1 MIAFV
6 EQGAK
11 FLHPAFVGD
20 RVRSEFVIDKVDI
33 KPGMGMAVVRFAVR
47 LVRELDEPLLEGHH
61 TYLIHT
67 RPTTAASPPD
77 RGAGR

>member
-1 MIAFV
+1 
-6 EQGAK
+6 
-11 FLHPAFVGD
+11 
-20 RVRSEFVIDKVDI
+20 
-33 KPGMGMAVVRFAVR
+33 MAVVRFAVR